1 MMAKRTNV
9 RLALL
14 LVLGLILLT
23 VVGVWFYARLIEPP
37 AAPPMAGLPVGG
49 ITARAAFDPAAEL
62 AAQWQDDAR
71 LAAVSC
77 QWPEVGMQ
85 QRDDVEWAFQFFSP
99 SIQRLALITVADGA
113 ARVVRDSLS
122 PYEMSTFSA
131 EAWRVDSDQALRT
144 WWDNG
149 GRTLVERRPDATLAI
164 QLRPPDESGADP
176 VWTVIGLVF
185 GTESTFTV
193 AVNASSGALIEP

>member
-1 MMAKRTNV
+1 MTTRITNV

-14 LVLGLILLT
+14 LVMGLILLT
-23 VVGVWFYARLIEPP
+23 VAGVWLYDRLVEPP
-37 AAPPMAGLPVGG
+37 VAPPATGLPVDG
-49 ITARAAFDPAAEL
+49 ITARAAFDPAAAL

-99 SIQRLALITVADGA
+99 ATQRLALITVAGGA
-113 ARVVRDSLS
+113 ARVLRDSLS
-122 PYEMSTFSA
+122 PYEMVTFSA
-131 EAWRVDSDQALRT
+131 AAWRVDSDQALRT

-149 GRTLVERRPDATLAI
+149 GRTVVARRPDATLVM
-164 QLRPPDESGADP
+164 QLRPPDESGGDP

-185 GTESTFTV
+185 GTESTATV
-193 AVNASSGALIEP
+193 VVNASSGALIEP